1 MIGLTLPE
9 TEFKEKKSQLPL
21 KTPINQEDEPR
32 RQALRSNEERG
43 SAALPSKDDEEAFR
57 TPTSEESK
65 LPSVAPS

>member
-1 MIGLTLPE
+1 MISVTHIE
-9 TEFKEKKSQLPL
+9 
-21 KTPINQEDEPR
+21 EDEPR

-43 SAALPSKDDEEAFR
+43 SATLPSKDDEEAFR